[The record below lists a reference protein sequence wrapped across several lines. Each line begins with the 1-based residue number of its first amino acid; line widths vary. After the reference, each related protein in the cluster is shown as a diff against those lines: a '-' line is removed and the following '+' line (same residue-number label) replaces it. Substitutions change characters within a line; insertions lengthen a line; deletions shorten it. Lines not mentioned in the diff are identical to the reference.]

1 MALCFENLLVILS
14 LLHLANIN
22 TWLVKKNLASDIANC
37 HWKANRGFGAMSDIK
52 EYSLFYFL
60 YAYYSCL
67 LLFIQIAKHK
77 IYVQINIAKSNILT
91 DAHMN

>member
-1 MALCFENLLVILS
+1 
-14 LLHLANIN
+14 
-22 TWLVKKNLASDIANC
+22 
-37 HWKANRGFGAMSDIK
+37 MSDIK